1 MTKELGLYYPD
12 GTFRSRDEIIK
23 NSSQKPQVIKPQS
36 EGEISFDGELNRI
49 KELRKQ
55 REALNIWKEEA
66 TIQVDTGDLPYFFV
80 MPLSDIHIGSEFVDY
95 DELDR
100 HLAALRDYP
109 IYTILVGDLGDF
121 FNPQKYPRGM
131 MEDVVT
137 PDTQLLVLRKFFEEY
152 KDKILCGVT
161 GNHDDWLH
169 HVAGIEPFRWIS
181 QDLNIPLLYSGGRLN
196 LQVNGI
202 DYRFLLYHGI
212 SNFNSSFNPTHAGK
226 RMLELHHDADVVIS
240 GDKHRFG
247 MEKLTHRDKK
257 PYIIQLGTFKT
268 KDPFGKRGYG
278 RVPDPKVGYPVLF
291 LSAGEKNVE
300 AIEDLDTA
308 QYFIDLVLGK

>member
-1 MTKELGLYYPD
+1 MTKERGLFYPD
-12 GTFRSRDEIIK
+12 GSFKSQTEIRRGLSSTPQIVKPEPLQPTTFDE
-23 NSSQKPQVIKPQS
+23 
-36 EGEISFDGELNRI
+36 ELQRI
-49 KELRKQ
+49 KELQRQ
-55 REALNIWKEEA
+55 RESLNIWKEEV
-66 TIQVDTGDLPYFFV
+66 TIQVDTGNLPYFFV

-100 HLAALRDYP
+100 HLAALKDYP

-121 FNPQKYPRGM
+121 FNPQKHPRGM

-152 KDKILCGVT
+152 KDKILCAVT
-161 GNHDDWLH
+161 GNHSDWLYQ
-169 HVAGIEPFRWIS
+169 VAGIEPYRWIA

-196 LQVNGI
+196 LQVNDI
-202 DYRFLLYHGI
+202 DYKFLLYHGI
-212 SNFNSSFNPTHAGK
+212 SKFNSSFNPTHAGK
-226 RMLELHHDADVVIS
+226 RMLELHRDADIVIS

-268 KDPFGKRGYG
+268 EDPFGKRGYG
-278 RVPDPKVGYPVLF
+278 RVPDPEVGFPVLF

-300 AIEDLDTA
+300 AIEDLETA
-308 QYFIDLVLGK
+308 KDFIDLVNKG